1 MMHHII
7 ISRTDKI
14 GDVILTLPSVIRL
27 RERFPHARIT
37 FLGNSYTK
45 PVLSCTDYIDNIIE
59 WDILSKKP
67 EKDRIHVL
75 KSLNA
80 QAILHMF
87 PQKDVAKVAFKAGI
101 PLRAGTSHRMYHWL
115 YCNSLINFSR
125 KRSDLHESQL
135 NLKLLRATG
144 ADVSMDKKELCR
156 LKLFTKIPLADPQTL
171 SFIDEGRVNIILHPH
186 SKGSAREWP
195 LSHYS
200 ELCNMLPAEK
210 YNIIF
215 AGTKDE
221 AVMYHLALQNIG
233 RPVQDAGGALSLS
246 QYIALISKCDALV
259 AASTGPL
266 HIAAACGIHAVG
278 IYPPIRPMHPGRW
291 APIGK
296 KVTVFSQ
303 DKICSKCRNIISCQ
317 CMSDIMPE
325 TVARFIFTISAL

>member
-1 MMHHII
+1 MLQHII

-27 RERFPHARIT
+27 REHFPHVRIT

-45 PVLSCTDYIDNIIE
+45 PVLSCAEYIDNIIE
-59 WDILSKKP
+59 WDILS
-67 EKDRIHVL
+67 EKTERDCIQIF

-87 PQKDVAKVAFKAGI
+87 PQKDVAKAAFKAGI
-101 PLRAGTSHRMYHWL
+101 PIRAGTSHRLYHWL
-115 YCNSLINFSR
+115 YCNQLLHFSR
-125 KRSDLHESQL
+125 KRSDLHEAQL
-135 NLKLLRATG
+135 NLKILKATG
-144 ADVSMDKKELCR
+144 VDVCMDKNELCR
-156 LKLFTKIPLADPQTL
+156 LDLLTRIPVAEQQTL
-171 SFIDEGRVNIILHPH
+171 SYIDENRMNIILHPH

-195 LSHYS
+195 LSHYI
-200 ELCNMLPAEK
+200 ELCNLLPVEK

-221 AVMYHLALQNIG
+221 AEMYHPSLQAIK
-233 RPVQDAGGALSLS
+233 RSVKDAGGKLSLN
-246 QYIALISKCDALV
+246 QYIALISVCKALV

-291 APIGK
+291 SPIGK
-296 KVTVFSQ
+296 NVTVFSP
-303 DKICSKCRNIISCQ
+303 DKACSKCRKSLTCQ
-317 CMSDIMPE
+317 CMSEITPE
-325 TVARFIFTISAL
+325 AVARFLFTLSAH